1 MRIPSA
7 RSLESR
13 SIFSAI
19 PRQSLERKANGE
31 KVFPHVFGTDMY
43 GRDILVRVMYG
54 ARVSMSVGV
63 FAAILVL
70 VIGALYGA
78 ISGYCG
84 GKVDAVMQRIVELD
98 LCSSGD
104 AGCPSDRNC
113 TESQSLLTM

>member
-1 MRIPSA
+1 
-7 RSLESR
+7 
-13 SIFSAI
+13 
-19 PRQSLERKANGE
+19 
-31 KVFPHVFGTDMY
+31 MY

-84 GKVDAVMQRIVELD
+84 SKVDAVMQRIVELIYAVP
-98 LCSSGD
+98 GD
-104 AGCPSDRNC
+104 AGCPFDRNC
-113 TESQSLLTM
+113 TETNLTTM